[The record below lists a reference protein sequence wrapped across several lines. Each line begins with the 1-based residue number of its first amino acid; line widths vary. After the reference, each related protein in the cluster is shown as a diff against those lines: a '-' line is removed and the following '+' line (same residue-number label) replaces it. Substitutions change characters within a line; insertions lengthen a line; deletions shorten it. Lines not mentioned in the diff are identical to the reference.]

1 MGNDLALQITFLVAV
16 LVLIVG
22 QTTRAGGRW
31 GGRPFRL
38 LLGALVLALLILL
51 ASLAI
56 DHFRAG

>member
-22 QTTRAGGRW
+22 QVTRSGGRW
-31 GGRPFRL
+31 SGRPFRL
-38 LLGALVLALLILL
+38 LLGALIFALLILL

-56 DHFRAG
+56 DRFR

>member
-22 QTTRAGGRW
+22 QTVRRGGRW
-31 GGRPFRL
+31 AGRPGRL
-38 LLGALVLALLILL
+38 LLGGLAFALLILL

-56 DHFRAG
+56 DRLGR